1 MLPRSIYFPR
11 SLISLAVLAA
21 VSFSSQALA
30 QAVLPGD
37 TQLVDASTTPS
48 SWELDNA
55 RLVMTTDARSRQ
67 ITATNGSVVE
77 ISGGMVSA
85 SPGSSGVR
93 LTNSEAVIDNAVILG
108 HNSSTNAGQRSF
120 GISLEGNDGEVGGG
134 DGSSAIVRNS
144 EVSGV
149 GRGINLSEG
158 SQITLQGTS
167 VEGLAG
173 LDAIGSVAG
182 GVGLAMIGGTADV
195 GMQSVIT
202 GDNNGVVIDS
212 DNGRPEFAV
221 SSFTLD
227 NSSVV
232 GVNGSAILVSDFYE
246 RGTNTTI
253 DIANGSTLTGGNGV
267 ILEVEKAATATFNV
281 TNSQL
286 IGDVLVSDDSIAN
299 LSLANNASLTGTIT
313 NATSLNIDGTSAW
326 VMEGDSTVGKLGL
339 NGGSV
344 DLRGTSEGFHTLNV
358 EELSGAGT
366 FALGTDLAAQTGD
379 FLNVTGSATGAH
391 QLLVQNTGVDPLQ
404 GAAPQQVVHTASG
417 DAQFSLV
424 GEKVDFGTFAYELQ
438 QQENTTGG
446 ADWSLVQ
453 TEEVSAASRSVI
465 GLFSA
470 APTVWYGETTTL
482 RSRMGEVRNGQAEG
496 GGWMRA
502 YGNKFNMSA
511 GADVAYSQQQQGIS
525 FGADAPMKT
534 SSGQWLVGLMGG
546 YSKSDLDLKEGTT
559 GAVDSYYAGA
569 YSTWLAEDGFYVD
582 ALIKANR
589 FQNSSDVVMRDG
601 QKSKGKY
608 TNHGVGASVEAG
620 KHIKLNEEWFVEP
633 YAQVTGLWVSG
644 QDYHLNNGMDASS
657 NKADSL
663 LGKVGTSVGRKF
675 ALKDGGFVQPYV
687 KVAAAHEFVTS
698 NQVSINGNRFN
709 NDLSGTRAELGAGVA
724 AQVTEKLQLHA
735 DFDYMKGNNIEQ
747 PWGVN
752 VGLRYNW

>member
-1 MLPRSIYFPR
+1 MNNSRVSFR
-11 SLISLAVLAA
+11 KSHASLALFIGLALTTFEKPLAGNLAPGESA
-21 VSFSSQALA
+21 V
-30 QAVLPGD
+30 VEPGD
-37 TQLVDASTTPS
+37 TAEAWTLNNAQLDVNAGAETQRIAAVQGSNVIVTGGTVTADSASAINLVDSNAVIKDSTVVSTVYYGLEALTDRTNPGSGSKVSVSNSTITGEQRGVSASFNS
-48 SWELDNA
+48 VVDLDNTA
-55 RLVMTTDARSRQ
+55 VYGNGSGTDAGPSGGVG
-67 ITATNGSVVE
+67 IVMVGATVNLTNGS
-77 ISGGMVSA
+77 SA
-85 SPGSSGVR
+85 TGSNYGV
-93 LTNSEAVIDNAVILG
+93 LMGSDIFENSNKSSLNLDHSAVI
-108 HNSSTNAGQRSF
+108 
-120 GISLEGNDGEVGGG
+120 GE
-134 DGSSAIVRNS
+134 
-144 EVSGV
+144 
-149 GRGINLSEG
+149 
-158 SQITLQGTS
+158 T
-167 VEGLAG
+167 
-173 LDAIGSVAG
+173 
-182 GVGLAMIGGTADV
+182 
-195 GMQSVIT
+195 
-202 GDNNGVVIDS
+202 
-212 DNGRPEFAV
+212 
-221 SSFTLD
+221 
-227 NSSVV
+227 
-232 GVNGSAILVSDFYE
+232 GSAIIVTA
-246 RGTNTTI
+246 GNTPDTDATI
-253 DIANGSTLTGGNGV
+253 NINNGSTLTGGNGV
-267 ILEVEKAATATFNV
+267 ILEVEKASTATFNV

-286 IGDVLVSDDSIAN
+286 IGDVLVSDDSFAH
-299 LSLANNASLTGTIT
+299 LSLANSASLTGTIT

-326 VMEGDSTVGKLGL
+326 TMTGDSSVGTLGL
-339 NGGSV
+339 AGALV
-344 DLRGTSEGFHTLNV
+344 DLRNGDNTAFHQLNV
-358 EELSGAGT
+358 GELSGSGT
-366 FALGTDLAAQTGD
+366 FALGIDLAAHQGD
-379 FLNVTGSATGAH
+379 RLNVNGTATGNH
-391 QLLVQNTGVDPLQ
+391 NLLVNNTGAEPVASDADQTLVHVD
-404 GAAPQQVVHTASG
+404 SG
-417 DAQFSLV
+417 DAAFSV
-424 GEKVDFGTFAYELQ
+424 IGGTVDAGAFSYELQ
-438 QQENTTGG
+438 ELADGSGG
-446 ADWSLVQ
+446 TDWSLVQ
-453 TEEVSAASRSVI
+453 TKEVSAASRSVI

-559 GAVDSYYAGA
+559 GAVDSYYVGA

-644 QDYHLNNGMDASS
+644 QDYHLDNGMDASS